1 MCVPALS
8 GPQRPHARPSD
19 SAIGN
24 NRAGFFDWT
33 HFSSDLLLRITS
45 PSWAETGFLRHPADF
60 FERTHFCSILFLQS
74 NARTKLV
81 FVIETDPLLLIPRST
96 GRDNRGPPERQVPFF
111 AVYPLLLIPWHT
123 HNAFAAHA
131 LFNARKQQGSRIR
144 EVSKKAVLRV
154 LAARLTW

>member
-1 MCVPALS
+1 MSL
-8 GPQRPHARPSD
+8 RPVARDASPSD
-19 SAIGN
+19 SAIGD
-24 NRAGFFDWT
+24 NRAGIFDWT

-45 PSWAETGFLRHPADF
+45 PSLGRNRLSAPLADF

-74 NARTKLV
+74 NGWTKLV

-96 GRDNRGPPERQVPFF
+96 GRDYQGASERQVPFF
-111 AVYPLLLIPWHT
+111 AVDPLLLIPWHT

-131 LFNARKQQGSRIR
+131 LFNAREQQGSGIR
-144 EVSKKAVLRV
+144 EAPKKAVLRV